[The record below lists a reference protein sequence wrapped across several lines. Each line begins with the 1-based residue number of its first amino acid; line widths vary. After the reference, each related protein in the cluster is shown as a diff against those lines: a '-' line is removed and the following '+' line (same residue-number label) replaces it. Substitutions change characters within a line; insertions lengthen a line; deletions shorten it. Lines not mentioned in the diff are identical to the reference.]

1 VSIDNEKD
9 LEGLLRV
16 GRVVG
21 LTLREMAEALRPG
34 MTTAELDAIGEAV
47 MASHGARSAP
57 KVVYGFPGAT
67 CISVN
72 EEAVHG
78 IPGPRV
84 LQPGDV
90 VKLDVTVEL
99 DGYVADAA
107 KTVVL
112 PPVSDEKRRL
122 QECAE
127 AALRKALAVARA
139 GQPVYAIGRAVEA
152 EVERRGFRVL
162 RELFSH
168 GVGRTIHEEP
178 RLIPNYEDRRLKT
191 RLADG
196 MVITIEPIISVG
208 SRRTADK
215 ADGWTIRTSDF
226 SLAAHAEHSIVIQK
240 GAPLVLTAL

>member
-1 VSIDNEKD
+1 MSIDNEKD
-9 LEGLLRV
+9 LEGLLRA
-16 GRVVG
+16 GRVVA
-21 LTLREMAEALRPG
+21 LTLQEMEQAVRPG

-47 MASHGARSAP
+47 MKSHGARSAP
-57 KVVYGFPGAT
+57 QVVYRFPGAT

-112 PPVSDEKRRL
+112 PPVSEEKRRL
-122 QECAE
+122 QACAE
-127 AALRKALAVARA
+127 AALEKGLAAARA
-139 GQPVYAIGRAVEA
+139 GQPLHAIGKAVET

-178 RLIPNYEDRRLKT
+178 HLIPNYEDRRIKT
-191 RLADG
+191 RLTNG
-196 MVITIEPIISVG
+196 MVITVEPIIAVS
-208 SRRTADK
+208 SRRTAEK
-215 ADGWTIRTSDF
+215 SDGWTVRTADF
-226 SLAAHAEHSIVIQK
+226 SLAAHAEHSIVITK
-240 GAPLVLTAL
+240 GKPLILTAL